1 MSFLERISFG
11 SEKISSLWT
20 SIIETDLAKCNHLK
34 IVTNISSFNQ
44 DILPLSF
51 LWIVS
56 NVFCISS
63 TRICW
68 QKMHLVFYNNFLC
81 IILFCNFLF
90 IYFLVTV
97 FSVAERTAVSS
108 ILCLWLLSENISKYH
123 GYPVKYY
130 SKISITLRITDKNYS
145 FGFMFWMV
153 CF

>member
-1 MSFLERISFG
+1 MSSLEHISFG

-20 SIIETDLAKCNHLK
+20 SITETDLAKCNHLK
-34 IVTNISSFNQ
+34 IITNIFSFNQ
-44 DILPLSF
+44 DIFPLSF

-68 QKMHLVFYNNFLC
+68 QEMHLVFYNNFLC
-81 IILFCNFLF
+81 IIVTFYLF
-90 IYFLVTV
+90 IYFLVTD
-97 FSVAERTAVSS
+97 FSVAERIAVSS
-108 ILCLWLLSENISKYH
+108 IVCLWLLSENISKYH

-130 SKISITLRITDKNYS
+130 REICITLRITDKNDS